1 MKVKEVKL
9 NAAGGNHCLNFKLS
23 HEGQT
28 PIPARIRKECTV
40 EFLFRCHLVEP
51 KQEKRVPARPV
62 AGIRPRRWATRRST
76 EDFANINGF
85 STMGF
90 IVLMT
95 LSTHGHGTTFQ
106 DHCLG
111 SSKRPCFP
119 KFMEDGGSWCTSNG
133 VTDGLMN

>member
-1 MKVKEVKL
+1 
-9 NAAGGNHCLNFKLS
+9 
-23 HEGQT
+23 
-28 PIPARIRKECTV
+28 
-40 EFLFRCHLVEP
+40 LVEP

-95 LSTHGHGTTFQ
+95 LSTHGHGMTFQ
-106 DHCLG
+106 ERRLG
-111 SSKRPCFP
+111 FPKRPCFP
-119 KFMEDGGSWCTSNG
+119 KFMKMVAHGAP
-133 VTDGLMN
+133 VTDGLDVKTPKDTKKSRVVATTNNSKFESS